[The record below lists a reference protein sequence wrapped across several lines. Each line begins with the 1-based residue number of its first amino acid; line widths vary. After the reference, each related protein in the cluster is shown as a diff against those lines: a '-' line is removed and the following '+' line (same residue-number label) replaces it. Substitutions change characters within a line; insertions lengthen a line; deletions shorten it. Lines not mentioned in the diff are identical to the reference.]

1 MRGGEVRTD
10 NRDTTME
17 GGFLEKSQSW
27 TKSVKWRCEDKT
39 VARNDEWKKCERG
52 ELLQGEK

>member
-1 MRGGEVRTD
+1 MRRDNDDMTMGG
-10 NRDTTME
+10 
-17 GGFLEKSQSW
+17 GLLEKSQSW

-39 VARNDEWKKCERG
+39 VARNDKWKKCERE